1 MLGDKIPK
9 KTNKQKKQQ
18 NPSEYTQNNKEGHSL
33 DCIFLLELLL

>member
-9 KTNKQKKQQ
+9 KKKK
-18 NPSEYTQNNKEGHSL
+18 PSEDTQNNKEGHGL